1 MTKLGVMVQGEIKN
15 PEAFRSI
22 KWSHV
27 LVLMSTKEWQN
38 DLANH
43 YVGSG
48 DTSIRDLAPQARLIV
63 RRYHP
68 DIMGASPEQRAE
80 ENCKLLDDN
89 LIGPIDF
96 ICANE
101 LDLAGEHGGDMFRER
116 QTAVDN
122 EDVIVASKDWNSEKA
137 LSLIAAWLSRYAD
150 AHRALRG
157 QDILHLP
164 ACSADM
170 DIEEYLD
177 AMPVKDFDVVD
188 LHWYFPVMIGRI
200 RELITDI
207 GVLYQKPIFIT
218 EFNGDRNKI
227 GMFIKAIGD
236 TPAIYFLWSGNP
248 DQAQYAIHNDPAT
261 IEVMRQAANEELVS
275 THVPDYVPEIT
286 GATGVN
292 QGGETMPKPS
302 IAWCPSLQNR
312 NLYADS
318 MGQNEYGAMRWLVE
332 AKILP
337 LCAKAGI
344 NADMFAPWSESN
356 DATKYSGL
364 HQQMTQA
371 TDWLDAQPV
380 APKAII
386 CLHTDSGKPDEPD
399 WPHTWVCIGQ
409 GNAQTVLLARDLL
422 LPVADVFGHNDAGIH
437 TEYGGH
443 IFSKE
448 AGGYPSVLV
457 EICCHQS
464 PRDLKVLYENPD
476 AIAEALVAGVLAWT
490 GQPPESP
497 LTPTGEV
504 LKRYQAIVE
513 HADDI
518 MARTRSRAVKNA
530 AWSIQQIIAECKEIR
545 GWEL

>member
-22 KWSHV
+22 NLSHV
-27 LVLMSTKEWQN
+27 LVLTSTKGWQD
-38 DLANH
+38 DLGNYCGNYA
-43 YVGSG
+43 
-48 DTSIRDLAPQARLIV
+48 TIRDLAPQARLIV

-68 DIMGASPEQRAE
+68 DIMSVSPEQRAE

-89 LIGPIDF
+89 LIGPVDF

-101 LDLAGEHGGDMFRER
+101 LDLAGE
-116 QTAVDN
+116 QN
-122 EDVIVASKDWNSEKA
+122 
-137 LSLIAAWLSRYAD
+137 LPLIACWLSRYAD
-150 AHRALRG
+150 AHKALRKY
-157 QDILHLP
+157 DTLHLP
-164 ACSADM
+164 ACSANM
-170 DIEEYLD
+170 SILEYLD
-177 AMPVKDFDVVD
+177 AMPMKDFDVVD

-200 RELITDI
+200 RELIRDVE
-207 GVLYQKPIFIT
+207 VLYQKKCFIT
-218 EFNGDRNKI
+218 EFNGDRSKI
-227 GMFIKAIGD
+227 AQFLKAVGD
-236 TPAIYFLWSGNP
+236 TPAIYFGWSFT
-248 DQAQYAIHNDPAT
+248 DKEFEEKYAIHNDPAT
-261 IEVMRQAANEELVS
+261 LEVMRQAANEKLVS
-275 THVPDYVPEIT
+275 TYVPGYVPEIT

-302 IAWCPSLQNR
+302 IAWCPSLQDR

-332 AKILP
+332 AKVLA

-344 NADMFAPWSESN
+344 NAEMFVPWPESN
-356 DATKYSGL
+356 DAAKYAGL

-443 IFSKE
+443 IFSEE

-518 MARTRSRAVKNA
+518 MARTRSKAVRNA